1 MRGGWWCLVLTGC
14 VGSAPARE
22 IEVAT
27 VIARNDEVMIRS
39 RPALVAG
46 RYQRMASNAFD
57 FYRGNLALFRQ
68 DWELG
73 RSSRSGFLGVTPP
86 VWGLADPH
94 PENFGILI
102 AADGVAAIE
111 PNDFD
116 SADRVPFLFDVRRL
130 VGGLAVGAR
139 LANPQLSTAVLG
151 EAAARSYAATLT
163 ALASGAAPQR
173 ATASSDPIAADLFR
187 RSQRDLTNRAEL
199 LFLTEVKEGQR
210 RFRRGVIDPEEPTQ
224 FLADVPPEIVAQV
237 PEALRRVQGAPGF
250 EVLDVVREFG
260 SGVASWARVRLLV
273 LVQGPTEAPGDDVIL
288 EVKEL
293 PESMVAG
300 WYRPALPASDTP
312 ARVESAARRAWFR
325 PDADPRFFATTWL
338 GLPVLVRTESEA
350 FKSVRVRRWEGD
362 RASLT
367 SLTTL
372 AEWTG
377 ALLARVHA
385 QSEPETVRAIVTQ
398 LERGPDVFAAEQG
411 AFAEAH
417 SAQVLEDFAHFQA
430 ALTRLGPTL
439 GITQDPRERAP
450 DLASR
455 LFGDPT
461 P

>member
-1 MRGGWWCLVLTGC
+1 MRVGWLLLLLSAC

-39 RPALVAG
+39 RPALVSG
-46 RYQRMASNAFD
+46 RYTRMASNAFS

-73 RSSRSGFLGVTPP
+73 RTSRSGFLGATPP

-94 PENFGILI
+94 PENFGVLI
-102 AADGVAAIE
+102 AGDGVAAIE

-116 SADRVPFLFDVRRL
+116 SADRVPYLFDLRRL
-130 VGGLAVGAR
+130 VGGLGVGAR
-139 LANPQLSTAVLG
+139 LSNPQVPVAALG
-151 EAAARSYAATLT
+151 EAAARAYASTLT
-163 ALASGAAPQR
+163 ALSNGEPPRR
-173 ATASSDPIAADLFR
+173 ATSSPDPISADLFR

-199 LFLTEVKEGQR
+199 LFLTEVKDGQR

-224 FLADVPPEIVAQV
+224 FLADVPAEIVPLV
-237 PEALRRVQGAPGF
+237 PQALARLQTAPGF
-250 EVLDVVREFG
+250 DVLDVVREFG
-260 SGVASWARVRLLV
+260 SGVASWARLRLLV
-273 LVQGPTEAPGDDVIL
+273 LVQGPTDSVSDDLIL

-300 WYRPALPASDTP
+300 WYRPVLPAADTP

-325 PDADPRFFATTWL
+325 PDADPRYFATTWQ

-350 FKSVRVRRWEGD
+350 FKSVRVSRWTGD
-362 RASLT
+362 RSSEVALT
-367 SLTTL
+367 RL
-372 AEWTG
+372 AELTG
-377 ALLARVHA
+377 SLLARAHA
-385 QSEPETVRAIVTQ
+385 QSEPETVRAIVNQ
-398 LERGPDVFAAEQG
+398 LERGVDVFAAEQG
-411 AFAEAH
+411 AFADGH
-417 SAQVLEDFAHFQA
+417 SAQVLEDFTHFQN

-439 GITQDPRERAP
+439 GVVQDPRDRAP
-450 DLASR
+450 TLAAA

>member
-1 MRGGWWCLVLTGC
+1 MRVAGWCLVMIGC
-14 VGSAPARE
+14 VGSAPTRE
-22 IEVAT
+22 GEVAT

-73 RSSRSGFLGVTPP
+73 RTSRSGFLGATPP

-94 PENFGILI
+94 PENFGVLI
-102 AADGVAAIE
+102 AGDGVAAIE

-116 SADRVPFLFDVRRL
+116 SADRVPYLFDLRRL
-130 VGGLAVGAR
+130 VGGLGVGAR
-139 LANPQLSTAVLG
+139 LSNPQVSTAALG
-151 EAAARSYAATLT
+151 EAAARAYAQTLT
-163 ALASGAAPQR
+163 ALSTGAEPVR
-173 ATASSDPIAADLFR
+173 ATASTDPIAADLFR
-187 RSQRDLTNRAEL
+187 RSQRDLVNRAEL
-199 LFLTEVKEGQR
+199 LFLTEVVEGTR

-224 FLADVPPEIVAQV
+224 FLADAPAEVVALVPDV
-237 PEALRRVQGAPGF
+237 LRRVQGAPGF
-250 EVLDVVREFG
+250 EVRDVVREFG

-273 LVQGPTEAPGDDVIL
+273 LVEGPTEALADDVIL

-293 PESMVAG
+293 PESMVSG

-312 ARVESAARRAWFR
+312 SRVEGAARRAWFR

-350 FKSVRVRRWEGD
+350 FKSVRVRRWEGA
-362 RASLT
+362 RATPAALT
-367 SLTTL
+367 AL
-372 AEWTG
+372 AELTG
-377 ALLARVHA
+377 SLLARVHA
-385 QSEPETVRAIVTQ
+385 QSEPETVRAIVAQ

-450 DLASR
+450 DLAAR